1 MQTLTIG
8 DVSITSV
15 IERDGPWRP
24 PQDMSRYDFVRQQRP
39 CHA

>member
-15 IERDGPWRP
+15 IERDGPWRR
-24 PQDMSRYDFVRQQRP
+24 PQDMSRYDFVRQ
-39 CHA
+39 